1 MAVRTHWR
9 RRLFTGTNAVFVTVL
24 GVVVAVFAA
33 ELAQRVRFRVD
44 LSADGSSTLLPALES
59 AIESAEASSTDV
71 EITAFSAQRRDA
83 QALIKDRTMRDLLRE
98 METRSSRVHT
108 RFVDFDAD
116 RMSVEQ
122 KHVTRY
128 GTVVVEARGDRVDVV
143 ERELFRV
150 SGKKDDRQ
158 VEFLGEGALAKAVA
172 AVTSGQHRV
181 VYVLGGHGE
190 RRLDTG
196 LGALKSFS
204 QLLENQGV
212 VVKKLDLVGER
223 GRTGQM
229 LVPDDAAAVL
239 IVGPNAPFLP
249 EEDRALAVYLTAGG
263 AVGYFVEPG
272 GMVAPFLEQLG
283 VTVPSGFVLDRQFVV
298 PFVDR
303 PVLRYGRHPIAEA
316 ASEDGLVTVMPAPAP
331 VVVNPPKGEAVPVLQ
346 TSKAGWIE
354 RSDEKPP
361 EYTAGVDGEGPVGVA
376 TALSIPVADGHTARV
391 VVVGDAEWVGDELLA
406 EGPGNATVAVN
417 LVRWLVGADD
427 RLVRVGKT
435 AAVRRVV
442 MSDGQLSLVRA
453 VVLAGMPL
461 LALLAGVAVLA
472 TRRGR

>member
-9 RRLFTGTNAVFVTVL
+9 RRLFTGTNALFVTVL
-24 GVVVAVFAA
+24 GLVVAIFAT

-44 LSADGSSTLLPALES
+44 LSSDGSATLLPALES
-59 AIESAEASSTDV
+59 AIASAEASDADV

-98 METRSSRVHT
+98 METRSRRLHT

-116 RMSVEQ
+116 RMTVEQ

-150 SGKKDDRQ
+150 SGKKEDRQ
-158 VEFLGEGALAKAVA
+158 VEFLGEGALSKAIA

-196 LGALKSFS
+196 VGALKSLS
-204 QLLENQGV
+204 QLLENQGM
-212 VVKKLDLVGER
+212 VVKRLDLVGER

-229 LVPDDAAAVL
+229 VVPDDAGAVL
-239 IVGPNAPFLP
+239 IVGPNAPFLA
-249 EEDRALAVYLTAGG
+249 EEDRALATYVTGGG

-272 GMVAPFLEQLG
+272 GMVAPFVEQLG
-283 VTVPSGFVLDRQFVV
+283 VTVPSGFVLDTQFLV

-303 PVLRYGRHPIAEA
+303 PVLRYGRHPIADA
-316 ASEDGLVTVMPAPAP
+316 VAEDNLITVMPAPAP
-331 VVVNPPKGEAVPVLQ
+331 VVVNPPKGEAVAVLQ

-354 RSDEKPP
+354 RSGEKPP
-361 EYTAGVDGEGPVGVA
+361 EFTAGVDVEGPVGVV
-376 TALSIPVADGHTARV
+376 TALSVPVADGHTARI
-391 VVVGDAEWVGDELLA
+391 VVVGDAEWVSDELLG
-406 EGPGNATVAVN
+406 EGPGNATLAVN

-427 RLVRVGKT
+427 RLVRVGRA
-435 AAVRRVV
+435 AAVRRVS
-442 MSDGQLSLVRA
+442 MSDSQLALVRA

-461 LALLAGVAVLA
+461 LALVAGIAVLA